1 MHGTFR
7 TSIVV
12 PAAFALFGCATSTA
26 PPSIETKA
34 LRLTIDQEDE
44 HAWRETISIRH
55 GDEWI
60 PALQTN
66 GSPTRMLAEPRDA
79 LDRPDIT
86 VFDMDDPEAGNWKLV
101 SGKLA
106 GPMIRPKPLRHGQ
119 RGRGVI
125 DTHLRPDG
133 WYQDGTGILESVPF
147 EATRRYLTMRVAG
160 GGERHRCRVVV
171 LSEDGKEIGSLSG
184 DETPAGGYWIAGA
197 YTFATLSLDL
207 SVHQGKTLTLRVED
221 LGDAYWDHISLDE
234 VVLTDRDP
242 KEVPIP
248 REPVAVT
255 VQNVAT
261 FEDSDEKRA
270 IRVTAASPLGQIVRE
285 LRTTEE
291 ADVLSVRV
299 VFEPWQDMYLAA
311 LEDRLSF
318 APARRDTDG
327 RDDTKQGPLDFVWS
341 PLIKEKQ
348 DFISADWAWKSP
360 VIMFQQGGVFA
371 ALVPQVDRLDWDRL
385 NQYPLALDLNVT
397 EEDRPW
403 LSYGVASSRPTGHS
417 YSVRHAESIPVSAG
431 SPIEFSYRIV
441 ASEQPPRLGYRR
453 IVSALWD
460 WFGHD
465 AFLET
470 LDLQRNFR
478 RQDLWL
484 FDQWR
489 SDAWGRYADEI
500 WREYNLGGKNV
511 GTLVSRRRLDSDP
524 QDDAWFNSWFQTLR
538 TAYGMHVYGTREKDT
553 KATRRAIRILE
564 LALLAPRKGG
574 LFPSIAT
581 FEDNKPNKVT
591 WVRDNAWAGFKED
604 YHVFDSS
611 WTGYWMLRWLELAPS
626 KHEAVLQFCR
636 PYADFLLANQ
646 RDGGCIPS
654 WYGEDLT
661 PRAEYRDFNA
671 ETAGSAL
678 FLSQLYAA
686 TGHEPYLSAARQAM
700 DFVEREVLPRHRWFD
715 YETFKSC
722 ARKPFDF
729 YDPYTAQFPQNNM
742 STFQAAK
749 AYLRLYQITQ
759 EARYLDLGEKVLD
772 YALLTQQ
779 VWNHPRFSPKTIGGF
794 TTQNTDAEWSDAR
807 QCYGA
812 TLLLDYYNTNGR
824 LEYLERAVAAAR
836 STFAVAPW
844 ENWAHTGYSDSPGAM
859 SGFHWGTGSAMAS
872 VEMMTAQFGD
882 AYIDLERAHAVGFNA
897 CTIQDLKADDD
908 QIAFALELA
917 EAWDAGKKLRIR
929 FAGADAEQY
938 RVVIN
943 GQTIGSFPGHT
954 LSDHGIQIEV
964 SELR

>member
-1 MHGTFR
+1 M
-7 TSIVV
+7 IV
-12 PAAFALFGCATSTA
+12 PALLFISAVVALASCATSSGTS
-26 PPSIETKA
+26 SIETET

-44 HAWRETISIRH
+44 YAWRETLSIRQ
-55 GDEWI
+55 GNDWV
-60 PALQTN
+60 PALRTE
-66 GSPTRMLAEPRDA
+66 GFPIRLLAEPTVSA
-79 LDRPDIT
+79 DRPDIT
-86 VFDMDDPEAGNWKLV
+86 VFDMDDPEAGNWKLI

-106 GPMIRPKPLRHGQ
+106 GPMIRSKPLRHGQ

-133 WYQDGTGILESVPF
+133 WYHDGTGILESVPF
-147 EATRRYLTMRVAG
+147 EATRRYLALRVAG

-171 LSEDGKEIGSLSG
+171 LSKEGKEIGSLSG

-207 SVHQGKTLTLRVED
+207 SAHQGKTLMLRVED
-221 LGDAYWDHISLDE
+221 LGSAYWDHISLDE

-242 KEVPIP
+242 KEMPIP

-255 VQNVAT
+255 IQNLTT
-261 FEDSDEKRA
+261 FEDADGKTA
-270 IRVTAASPLGQIVRE
+270 IRITAASPLGQIVRE
-285 LRTTEE
+285 FRTTEE
-291 ADVLSVRV
+291 TDVIAVRV
-299 VFEPWQDMYLAA
+299 VFEPSQDLYLAA

-318 APARRDTDG
+318 APSRRGTDG
-327 RDDTKQGPLDFVWS
+327 RGGPKEGPLDFVWS
-341 PLIKEKQ
+341 PLIKERQ
-348 DFISADWAWKSP
+348 DFINADWAWKSP
-360 VIMFQQGGVFA
+360 VVMFQQGAVLA

-385 NQYPLALDLNVT
+385 KKYPLALDLNVT

-403 LSYGVASSRPTGHS
+403 LSYGVAASRPTGHS
-417 YSVRHAESIPVSAG
+417 YSVRHAEPIAVSVG

-441 ASEQPPRLGYRR
+441 ASAQPARLGYRR
-453 IVSALWD
+453 VVAALWN
-460 WFGHD
+460 WFGHE

-470 LDLQRNFR
+470 LDLQRNVR

-489 SDAWGRYADEI
+489 GDAWGRYADEI
-500 WREYNLGGKNV
+500 WRDYNLGGKKV
-511 GTLVSRRRLDSDP
+511 GTLVSRRRLDSEP

-538 TAYGMHVYGTREKDT
+538 TAYGMHIYGTREKDS
-553 KATRRAIRILE
+553 KATRRAEQILD
-564 LALLAPRKGG
+564 LALLAPRQEG

-581 FEDNKPNKVT
+581 FEASKAT
-591 WVRDNAWAGFKED
+591 WVRDNAWAGFKDD

-611 WTGYWMLRWLELAPS
+611 WTAYWMLRWMELLPD
-626 KHEAVLQFCR
+626 KRKEVLQFFR
-636 PYADFLLANQ
+636 PYADFLLSQQ

-654 WYGEDLT
+654 WYGDDLR
-661 PRAEYRDFNA
+661 PRSEYRDFNA

-678 FLSQLYAA
+678 FLAELYTA
-686 TGHEPYLSAARQAM
+686 TDHEPYLAAAGQAM

-759 EARYLDLGEKVLD
+759 EARYLALGEQVLD

-779 VWNHPRFSPKTIGGF
+779 VWNHPRFSPKMIGGF

-824 LEYLERAVAAAR
+824 LEYLERAIAAAR

-844 ENWAHTGYSDSPGAM
+844 ENWAHTGYSDSPGGM

-917 EAWDAGKKLRIR
+917 EAWDAGQKLLIR

-938 RVVIN
+938 DVVIN
-943 GQTIGSFPGHT
+943 GQTVGSFPGRT
-954 LSDHGIQIEV
+954 LSDHGMRIEV